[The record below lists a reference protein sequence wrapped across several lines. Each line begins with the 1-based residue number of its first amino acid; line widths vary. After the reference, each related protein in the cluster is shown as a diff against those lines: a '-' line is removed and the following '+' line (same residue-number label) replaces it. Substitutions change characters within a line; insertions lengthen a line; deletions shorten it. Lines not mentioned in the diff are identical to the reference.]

1 MTRIRRVFNEPRDFT
16 WLRCGG
22 GFVRCAKRTGA
33 SPGHGDSYRQ
43 CVVICRWIDHSGEGE
58 GAYTTLWKTIMANAN
73 IDANPQSDSIPI
85 NHGIPPMLSDHKNI
99 LQSDALYE
107 YILQT
112 SVYPREAEPLRDLRK
127 LTANHLGNI
136 MATPAEQGQFLM
148 LLLKL
153 INAKR
158 TMEIGVFTG
167 YSLLCTAL
175 ALPDDG
181 KIVAVDINTQDYDLG
196 RPIIEKAGVAHK
208 IDFRETPALPLLDDM
223 IKNEESRGSFD
234 FIFVDADKENYLN
247 YHKCLIHL
255 VKIGGVIG
263 YDNTLWCG
271 TVAAPPEAQLP
282 EVFRLCRDNIM
293 EFNKAIA
300 GDRSVEI
307 SQVPIG
313 DGFTLCRRIA

>member
-1 MTRIRRVFNEPRDFT
+1 
-16 WLRCGG
+16 
-22 GFVRCAKRTGA
+22 
-33 SPGHGDSYRQ
+33 
-43 CVVICRWIDHSGEGE
+43 
-58 GAYTTLWKTIMANAN
+58 MANAN
-73 IDANPQSDSIPI
+73 IDANPQSDSIPLNRPI
-85 NHGIPPMLSDHKNI
+85 NSDHKNI

-127 LTANHLGNI
+127 LTANHLRNT

-181 KIVAVDINTQDYDLG
+181 KIVAVDINRQDYDLG

-247 YHKCLIHL
+247 YHKRLIDL
-255 VKIGGVIG
+255 VKIGGVLG
-263 YDNTLWCG
+263 YDNTLWYG
-271 TVAAPPEAQLP
+271 TVAAPPDPQLP
-282 EVFRLCRDNIM
+282 ERYRLWRDNIM

-300 GDRSVEI
+300 GDRRVEI